1 YLRPTPPPESGYHR
15 YQFLL
20 YEQPAHEDVSLNPDE
35 TASSGEK
42 LLCLFVSSN
51 EKTINNPAAWQIYL
65 GDIYTF
71 HCMSIENEW
80 RRNSQAERQIMVAD
94 V

>member
-35 TASSGEK
+35 TASSG
-42 LLCLFVSSN
+42 
-51 EKTINNPAAWQIYL
+51 
-65 GDIYTF
+65 DIYTF

-94 V
+94 VKVKKISDTVKLRIVFASGVS